1 VNPKNFSSTFQEVT
15 IKPLKGATLWVNV
28 VLVIVGAFMA
38 VLDTTVVDIIVPQLK
53 GPLSTDMYGVQWVI
67 TAYMM
72 AAAVGLLV
80 VEWLIKRWGAKW
92 IYLGGVA
99 LFTFASLFCGLSFSL
114 WEIVLFRAIQGFGEA
129 LIMVTSQSMIF
140 SFFPPQKRGLA
151 MGIFALG
158 VAFAPAVGPTIGG
171 YLTDWFGWRSVF
183 FVNVPVGLLLLLFG
197 SYLLP
202 DNFPRERYSL
212 NFVSVG
218 FLTIFTLSL
227 LILLSKGQEYGWFN
241 SQLIVY
247 LAFASGFGLVGFVI
261 SESLSRHPL
270 FYYPLFRNPYYTIGI
285 LVYFILLGFSMYQYF
300 YLIPI
305 YYEQL
310 KGLPSIQ
317 TGYGVLGFGI
327 WIGVFSIIAGALSD
341 KISPIPVLVT
351 AGLLYIFTTYF
362 LFPTLNYYT
371 PFWEAV
377 VKTAPF
383 GVAMGLFFAPI
394 TLMVM
399 ENSGGR
405 VEQGVMVMDYVRFIG
420 GSFGTAIATN
430 NLIYYKEEAFE
441 GITTLQNR
449 ELTLQLLFQL
459 EHFFGGER
467 GKAIFYRVQEFFA
480 FNYGFKNVWLDA
492 MAWGFLGSLF
502 IFALP
507 VIKKWRK
514 FKVKIEVKN

>member
-1 VNPKNFSSTFQEVT
+1 MEGQSNHLEESYLE
-15 IKPLKGATLWVNV
+15 GGELWINV

-38 VLDTTVVDIIVPQLK
+38 VLDTTVVDIIVPRLK
-53 GPLSTDMYGVQWVI
+53 GPLSTDIYGVQWVI

-80 VEWLIKRWGAKW
+80 VEWLIKRFGAKEV
-92 IYLGGVA
+92 YLWGVA
-99 LFTFASLFCGLSFSL
+99 LFTGASLLCGLSVTL
-114 WEIVLFRAIQGFGEA
+114 PEMILFRAIQGFGEA
-129 LIMVTSQSMIF
+129 LIMVTSQAMIF
-140 SFFPPQKRGLA
+140 SFFPPEKRGLA

-197 SYLLP
+197 IPLLP
-202 DNFPRERYSL
+202 SRWPRAKYPLNLPSL
-212 NFVSVG
+212 LS
-218 FLTIFTLSL
+218 LTLFTLSL
-227 LILLSKGQEYGWFN
+227 LILLSKGQQYGWFH
-241 SQLIVY
+241 SELIVY
-247 LAFASGFGLVGFVI
+247 LAFASGFGVVGFLI
-261 SESLSRHPL
+261 SEALSKTPL
-270 FYYPLFRNPYYTIGI
+270 FHYPLFKNPYYSIGI

-310 KGLPSIQ
+310 KGLSSIQ

-327 WIGVFSIIAGALSD
+327 WIGLFSIIAGALSD
-341 KISPIPVLVT
+341 KISPIPVLVG
-351 AGLLYIFTTYF
+351 AGLLYLFTTGF

-371 PFWEAV
+371 PFVEAV

-399 ENSGGR
+399 ENSGDR

-430 NLIYYKEEAFE
+430 NLVYFKEEQME
-441 GITTLQNR
+441 GIGILQNR
-449 ELTLQLLFQL
+449 ELAEALLRKL
-459 EHFFGGER
+459 EHLFGPLRGEALLYKVEEFFG
-467 GKAIFYRVQEFFA
+467 
-480 FNYGFKNVWLDA
+480 FNYGFKSVWLDA
-492 MAWGFLGSLF
+492 MLWGALGTFF
-502 IFALP
+502 IFLLP
-507 VIKKWRK
+507 LVRWWEGRGSKKVTPPEENR
-514 FKVKIEVKN
+514 E